1 MMRWLFITALLLMMA
16 LLFCRVTVHIRTI
29 ERKRSFYEVK
39 IRLPGIKLYSAKLFL
54 RYRGGA
60 DIALMAVRRN
70 GYRIVTDT
78 AAELE
83 KRRVRRERGL
93 EPRDYAALIGGIDV
107 EEGGVGICI
116 GTGDAA
122 ETALLTAALKNAAE
136 TALKAYGLG
145 GLRVGAYPDFS
156 GRGFRVRI
164 SCILS
169 FVPAQIICRYLN
181 SERRKKK
188 CIR

>member
-1 MMRWLFITALLLMMA
+1 MRWLLITAILAISA
-16 LLFCRVTVHIRTI
+16 LLFGRVRVQIRTI

-39 IRLPGIKLYSAKLFL
+39 IRLLGIKLYSAKLFL
-54 RYRGGA
+54 RHRGGV
-60 DIALMAVRRN
+60 DIALAAVRRR
-70 GYRIVTDT
+70 GYRVVTDT

-93 EPRDYAALIGGIDV
+93 EPRDYAALISCLEVEDGGI
-107 EEGGVGICI
+107 GLHL

-122 ETALLTAALKNAAE
+122 ETALLTAALKNAAD

-145 GLRVGAYPDFS
+145 ELSVGAYPDFS
-156 GRGFRVRI
+156 GRGFKVRI

-169 FVPAQIICRYLN
+169 FVPAQIICRYIN